1 MRPAR
6 AAPESPATAI
16 AVAATDAP
24 AAVAACQDTR
34 SPTNTAAMPSAAA
47 SAIRVGIRV
56 VQCPAATAG
65 ASSRP
70 TTSRDPTAWYDATT
84 ARVTRPTSAACA
96 ERGPRPST
104 AAMRGSSASATSGRW
119 KAHATA
125 RPTTAA
131 PASRAMSTGAM
142 ARMSP
147 KRIAVASVAKLPEWE
162 ITTTPRA
169 SIATNSRP
177 MLVS

>member
-1 MRPAR
+1 M
-6 AAPESPATAI
+6 
-16 AVAATDAP
+16 AATDAP
-24 AAVAACQDTR
+24 AAVAACHETR
-34 SPTNTAAMPSAAA
+34 SPTNTDAMPSAAA
-47 SAIRVGIRV
+47 SAMRVGIRA

-84 ARVTRPTSAACA
+84 ASVTSPTSAACA
-96 ERGPRPST
+96 ERGPRRST

-119 KAHATA
+119 KAHATPS
-125 RPTTAA
+125 PTTTA
-131 PASRAMSTGAM
+131 PASSATSREVM

-147 KRIAVASVAKLPEWE
+147 KRIEVASVAKLPECE
-162 ITTTPRA
+162 ITTTPSA
-169 SIATNSRP
+169 SIATNSMP